1 MPSHSPTTVAADAPD
16 TGAIATPPRPVL
28 RILAAVAFVVF
39 TVWIHYEV
47 KYGFQPA
54 GGTVTALG
62 TLAVGDRAPAF
73 RALDL
78 EGQTVD
84 LAAFQGRKVVLIEFW
99 ATWCPPC
106 RMVLATLRSM
116 AKTLEE
122 HGVEVLS
129 INQGESAEHVR
140 EYVKREG
147 APFHVVLDPNDEVSK
162 QYEVSTL
169 PTMLLVD
176 KRGIVRWIRVG
187 HMPETEELRDLLDRI
202 AAE

>member
-1 MPSHSPTTVAADAPD
+1 MTTQSPAAVAAETPD
-16 TGAIATPPRPVL
+16 TGAIATLHRPVV
-28 RILAAVAFVVF
+28 RVLAAVAFAVF

-47 KYGFQPA
+47 KYRFEPA
-54 GGTVTALG
+54 GGSVTSLG
-62 TLAVGDRAPAF
+62 TLAIGDRAPAF

-78 EGQTVD
+78 EGATVD
-84 LAAFQGRKVVLIEFW
+84 LAAFQGRKAVLIEFW

-106 RMVLATLRSM
+106 RMILATLRSM

-129 INQGESAEHVR
+129 VNQGESAEHVR

-147 APFHVVLDPNDEVSK
+147 APFHVVLDPDAEVSR
-162 QYEVSTL
+162 QYQVSTL
-169 PTMLLVD
+169 PTMFLVD
-176 KRGIVRWIRVG
+176 RRGIIRWIRVG
-187 HMPETEELRDLLDRI
+187 HMPETEELRELLDRI